1 MLGREEVVTLAREGR
16 RGREEDL
23 PRAMEGRWAGLCHLQ
38 GVFCDWSPLNLA
50 KSQD

>member
-23 PRAMEGRWAGLCHLQ
+23 PRAMEGRWAGLCHLVM
-38 GVFCDWSPLNLA
+38 GVSELDELT
-50 KSQD
+50 K